1 MNAFLQRATRLLNE
15 ILGFGKEACMNV
27 ILWIVQGL
35 LAFAFIA
42 VGAMKVFAYEKYKA
56 LSKKNGPTGITR
68 GLATFIG
75 VAEISGGLGMVLPM
89 ATNIAPSLSPWA
101 AVGLSTIMLL
111 AVGFHLRRHES
122 PAAPGILFLLA
133 VFVVFGRFSHWS

>member
-42 VGAMKVFAYEKYKA
+42 VGAMK
-56 LSKKNGPTGITR
+56 
-68 GLATFIG
+68 G
-75 VAEISGGLGMVLPM
+75 VCL
-89 ATNIAPSLSPWA
+89 
-101 AVGLSTIMLL
+101 
-111 AVGFHLRRHES
+111 
-122 PAAPGILFLLA
+122 
-133 VFVVFGRFSHWS
+133 